1 MRIYALHYTTLSTDC
16 VCDEAGGDIH
26 TRQVLYDALLGN
38 VAVLADRE
46 SIRIEDERTR
56 AVGIMPRLYYTTG
69 HE

>member
-1 MRIYALHYTTLSTDC
+1 M
-16 VCDEAGGDIH
+16 CDEAGGDIH